1 MEFLKITQTKI
12 MNSSLN
18 MLRIPNHKISLR
30 QQENTLSKMRR
41 RDVYLVSKYLKD
53 FWKKNFQVLFD
64 FSINFI
70 LT

>member
-18 MLRIPNHKISLR
+18 MLRMPNHKISLR